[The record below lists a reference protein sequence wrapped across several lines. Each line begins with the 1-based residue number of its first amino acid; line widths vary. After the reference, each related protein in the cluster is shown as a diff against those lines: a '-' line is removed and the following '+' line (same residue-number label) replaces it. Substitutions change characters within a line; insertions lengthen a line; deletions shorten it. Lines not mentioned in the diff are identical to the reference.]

1 MSVSGSELKYAFKK
15 ASAWNTAV
23 AAGAGNGFLGLD
35 LSLKADTTN
44 ITDDSRG
51 QLFAVDSSAGEVKC
65 EGSVPAYLRY
75 NDASLLSMLAI
86 VMGTAAAPT
95 LHAAGTLSYDHIL
108 KVALNNDGLFGTLCA
123 ALGTVGVEEIPSW
136 KPNKVNI
143 KWDTGKPVQITI
155 SGAGIDVTVASGVN
169 TLVAFNNV
177 TILERANRAYM
188 GQTEIRLNAQS
199 GIALAVGDK
208 LGASSIELTF
218 ERKQTGQYGAYVST
232 DASPRDLI
240 DEPTG
245 DGMFEASLK
254 LQFPRTTN
262 LTARTD
268 LKGNVSKKAEI
279 ICNGPIIEGAI
290 PYLIKFQMPHLK
302 PKQYENSY
310 EAGIIKNVREYD
322 VLGATTA
329 PAGMTGITDP
339 LWINITNKISTSLLA

>member
-1 MSVSGSELKYAFKK
+1 MSVSGSELKYGFKK
-15 ASAWNTAV
+15 AAAWNTAV
-23 AAGAGNGFLGLD
+23 ACGAGNGFLGLD

-44 ITDDSRG
+44 LTDDSRG

-75 NDASLLSMLAI
+75 NDATLLSMLAI
-86 VMGTAAAPT
+86 VMGTSAAPV

-143 KWDTGKPVQITI
+143 KWDTGKPVQVTV
-155 SGAGIDVTVASGVN
+155 SGAGIDVTTSGEN
-169 TLVAFNNV
+169 TLVTFNNV

-188 GQTEIRLNAQS
+188 GQTAILLNAQS
-199 GIALAVGDK
+199 GIALAAGDK

-218 ERKQTGQYGAYVST
+218 ERKQSGVYGSFVSA
-232 DASPRDLI
+232 DAAPRDLI

-254 LQFPRTTN
+254 LQFPRTAN
-262 LTARTD
+262 LAARAD
-268 LKGNVSKKAEI
+268 LKNNTSKKAEI
-279 ICNGPIIEGAI
+279 ICTGPIIEGAI
-290 PYLIKFQMPHLK
+290 PYLLKLQMPHLK
-302 PKQYENSY
+302 PKQYENPY
-310 EAGIIKNVREYD
+310 ESGIIKNVREYD

-329 PAGMTGITDP
+329 PTGMTGNTDP
-339 LWINITNKISTSLLA
+339 LWIMATNKIATSLLA